1 MVNRNDFKLLRIKSI
16 NYYKEVERSLNLKI
30 DDEKEQARIGFYFFI
45 IDVLFGIN
53 ELVEAEE
60 FITDTNF
67 NKLVYGDNFDD
78 GGIDAVYIDNDDK
91 VVNLFNFKY
100 RDGFK
105 IDSKQK
111 LNDVTTSLKYIT
123 ALNDGDVSHFGG
135 KPRQYADEVKKLYN
149 SNDVWKTRV
158 YFVSNDMST
167 IDLSDPHIKNIANM
181 YDVEVNAISLTEIS
195 EMVSIRPEP
204 ISATLV
210 LPNNALMSYSE
221 SDLSSSISYIARLK
235 SSEIVRITCN
245 DKNLRHNH
253 NLENYKELNN
263 VSMDFGVL
271 FDNVRGFV
279 QKSKY
284 NENIKQ
290 TLKDNPSKFFM
301 YNNGITIVA
310 QGIETESIN
319 GNTKQKIQIENFQ
332 VLNGGQTVRTIHNF
346 HSQNEDHI
354 TDYLSA
360 SEVLVRVFMTGK
372 NNPGEINKIA
382 EYTNSQNSISPADL
396 KSSDEKQIQI
406 EKYLKEKGI
415 NYIRKSGDLGK
426 GDAVYDLSITMVKF
440 GQLLYA
446 VKGFPEKSTS
456 SKKSL
461 FTKNYDLIF
470 GDNNFDIDD
479 SESLIRDYDRIKNE
493 YTSSLLESLD
503 IKHYYILYLNGLYPE
518 ISLRVKMNLLED
530 YIGEYKVD
538 KDTSNVRKM
547 SQTRFKEELLEKFN
561 TL

>member
-1 MVNRNDFKLLRIKSI
+1 MANINDFKLLRIKST
-16 NYYKEVERSLNLKI
+16 NYYKEAERVLDISISNQV
-30 DDEKEQARIGFYFFI
+30 EQARFGFYFFI
-45 IDVLFGIN
+45 LDILYGVNDI
-53 ELVEAEE
+53 EEARDL
-60 FITDTNF
+60 ITDTNF
-67 NKLVYGDNFDD
+67 NKIIMGSKDDD
-78 GGIDAVYIDNDDK
+78 GGIDAVYIDDEEK
-91 VVNLFNFKY
+91 IVNLFNFKY
-100 RDGFK
+100 REKFSV
-105 IDSKQK
+105 DSRQK

-123 ALNDGDVSHFGG
+123 ALAEGDISHFSG
-135 KPRQYADEVKKLYN
+135 KPREYAEKIKDLYN
-149 SNDVWKTRV
+149 SNEVWKTRI

-167 IDLSDPHIKNIANM
+167 VDLSDPHIKNISNSF
-181 YDVEVNAISLTEIS
+181 DVEVNAICLKDIS

-253 NLENYKELNN
+253 NLENYRELSD
-263 VSMDFGVL
+263 VKLDFGVL

-284 NENIKQ
+284 NENIKE

-319 GNTKQKIQIENFQ
+319 GNTKQKIIIDNFQ

-346 HSQNEDHI
+346 NSQHEDHI
-354 TDYLSA
+354 TDYLPY
-360 SEVLVRVFMTGK
+360 SEVLVRIFMTGK
-372 NNPGEINKIA
+372 SNTGEINNIA

-396 KSSDEKQIQI
+396 KSSDERQIQI
-406 EKYLKEKGI
+406 EKYLKEKNI
-415 NYIRKSGDLGK
+415 NYVRKSGDLGK
-426 GDAVYDLSITMVKF
+426 GDANYEYSITMIKF

-446 VKGFPEKSTS
+446 KQGFPEKSTS
-456 SKKSL
+456 SKKSI
-461 FTKNYDLIF
+461 FTKNYTTIF
-470 GDNNFDIDD
+470 GDKKFDIDE
-479 SESLIRDYDRIKNE
+479 SERLVTDFYSIKAAYE
-493 YTSSLLESLD
+493 SSSYESLD
-503 IKHYYILYLNGLYPE
+503 IKHYYLIYLNQEFPE
-518 ISLRVKMNLLED
+518 VSLTRKMDILED
-530 YIGEYKVD
+530 HICTYTVD

-547 SQTRFKEELLEKFN
+547 SQTRFKEELLDKF
-561 TL
+561 

>member
-1 MVNRNDFKLLRIKSI
+1 MVNKNDFKLLRIKSI
-16 NYYKEVERSLNLKI
+16 NYFKELERNLDIDIKD
-30 DDEKEQARIGFYFFI
+30 DDEKARIGFYFFI
-45 IDVLFGIN
+45 IDILFGIN
-53 ELVEAEE
+53 DIAEVENI
-60 FITDTNF
+60 ITDTNF
-67 NKLVYGDNFDD
+67 NKLIGKGKHDD
-78 GGIDAVYIDNDDK
+78 GGIDAVYIDHEEK

-100 RDGFK
+100 RNIFK
-105 IDSKQK
+105 LDSKQK

-123 ALNDGDVSHFGG
+123 ALNNGNISCFSG
-135 KPRQYADEVKKLYN
+135 KPRFYADEVKKLYN

-158 YFVSNDMST
+158 YFVSNDIST
-167 IDLSDPHIKNIANM
+167 VDLSDPHVKNISNM

-245 DKNLRHNH
+245 DKNLRNNH
-253 NLENYKELNN
+253 NLENFKELND
-263 VSMDFGVL
+263 VSLDFGVL

-284 NENIKQ
+284 NENIKK

-310 QGIETESIN
+310 QNIETESIN
-319 GNTKQKIQIENFQ
+319 GNTKQKIHIDNFQ

-346 HSQNEDHI
+346 KSQHEDHI
-354 TDYLSA
+354 TDYLSM
-360 SEVLVRVFMTGK
+360 SEVLVRIFMISKG
-372 NNPGEINKIA
+372 NSGEINKIA

-406 EKYLKEKGI
+406 EKYLKEKRI
-415 NYIRKSGDLGK
+415 NYVRKSGDLGK
-426 GDAVYDLSITMVKF
+426 GTEDYDLSITMVRF

-446 VKGFPEKSTS
+446 IKGFPEKSTS
-456 SKKSL
+456 SKKSI
-461 FTKNYDLIF
+461 FTKNYELVF
-470 GDNNFDIDD
+470 GDNDFDIDE
-479 SESLIRDYDRIKNE
+479 SEFIVKDYESIKE
-493 YTSSLLESLD
+493 SYSKSDYESLD
-503 IKHYYILYLNGLYPE
+503 IKHYYLIFLNKKYPD
-518 ISLRVKMNLLED
+518 ISIENKIVLLEEHIRD
-530 YIGEYKVD
+530 YKVD
-538 KDTSNVRKM
+538 KDTSDVRKM
-547 SQTRFKEELLEKFN
+547 SQTRFKDELLKKFN

>member
-1 MVNRNDFKLLRIKSI
+1 MANINDFKLLKIKST
-16 NYYKEVERSLNLKI
+16 NYYKEAERVLDISISNQV
-30 DDEKEQARIGFYFFI
+30 EQARFGFYFFI
-45 IDVLFGIN
+45 LDILYGVNDI
-53 ELVEAEE
+53 EEARDL
-60 FITDTNF
+60 ITDTNF
-67 NKLVYGDNFDD
+67 NKIIMGSKDDD
-78 GGIDAVYIDNDDK
+78 GGIDAVYIDDEEK
-91 VVNLFNFKY
+91 IVNLFNFKY
-100 RDGFK
+100 REKFSV
-105 IDSKQK
+105 DSRQK

-123 ALNDGDVSHFGG
+123 ALAEGDISHFSG
-135 KPRQYADEVKKLYN
+135 KPREYAEKIKDLYN
-149 SNDVWKTRV
+149 SNEVWKTRI

-167 IDLSDPHIKNIANM
+167 VDLSDPHIKNISNSF
-181 YDVEVNAISLTEIS
+181 DVEVNAICLKDIS

-253 NLENYKELNN
+253 NLENYRELSD
-263 VSMDFGVL
+263 VKLDFGVL

-284 NENIKQ
+284 NENIKE

-319 GNTKQKIQIENFQ
+319 GNTKQKIIIDNFQ

-346 HSQNEDHI
+346 NSQHEDHI
-354 TDYLSA
+354 TDYLPY
-360 SEVLVRVFMTGK
+360 SEVLVRIFMTGK
-372 NNPGEINKIA
+372 SNTGEINNIA

-396 KSSDEKQIQI
+396 KSSDERQIQI
-406 EKYLKEKGI
+406 EKYLKEKNI
-415 NYIRKSGDLGK
+415 NYVRKSGDLGK
-426 GDAVYDLSITMVKF
+426 GDANYEYSITMIKF

-446 VKGFPEKSTS
+446 KQGFPEKSTS
-456 SKKSL
+456 SKKSI
-461 FTKNYDLIF
+461 FTKNYTTIF
-470 GDNNFDIDD
+470 GDKKFDIDE
-479 SESLIRDYDRIKNE
+479 SERLVTDFYSIKAAYE
-493 YTSSLLESLD
+493 SSSYESLD
-503 IKHYYILYLNGLYPE
+503 IKHYYLIYLNQEFPE
-518 ISLRVKMNLLED
+518 VSLTRKMDILED
-530 YIGEYKVD
+530 HICTYTVD

-547 SQTRFKEELLEKFN
+547 SQTRFKEELLDKF
-561 TL
+561 